1 MKKFI
6 QFLLLV
12 SFLSVQAQNEYCKLP
27 DDLQDYYR
35 YGKSE
40 ELLELWQNYEAKC
53 AEKTFGEFAKGEQ
66 ILRYEYDNATA
77 DTRKE
82 KQQQLLDY
90 YFYSQKFF
98 PEQSKNIVSKRA
110 MLLAEDKDFSKE
122 ELFVILQE
130 AMNKRKEQF
139 EDPMA
144 LKLYFDTALEL
155 DNSDSKVAINIV
167 EEYLKVKIKALQN
180 AKLFPAKADEFENL
194 IQYMST
200 HSKIKERVTCESL
213 EKTIQNVIENKVNDF
228 DLYLALTNEMYEKCS
243 RSASFLT
250 IALHTYKLKETAQ
263 SSFLFG
269 MAKFKHESLERAE
282 PYLIASVDTEE
293 NKSVKADRASN
304 LAMIFLGYD
313 PGKSAALLQK
323 AMQADPKNPNY
334 PLLMG
339 EVYQASILF
348 CDLKDKQADA
358 AYYLAS
364 QAVLEAA
371 KVDAKYTAAA
381 QKKSIEYKAKMKT
394 PSAKG
399 KKNAVELGCWI
410 NKTVNW

>member
-1 MKKFI
+1 MRKYI
-6 QFLLLV
+6 QILLLV
-12 SFLSVQAQNEYCKLP
+12 SFLSVQGQNENCKLP
-27 DDLQDYYR
+27 DDFQDYYR

-40 ELLELWQNYEAKC
+40 GLLELWQNYEANC
-53 AEKTFGEFAKGEQ
+53 TDITFAEYAKGEQ

-77 DTRKE
+77 ETRKE
-82 KQQQLLDY
+82 KQQQLLEY
-90 YFYSQKFF
+90 YFKFQKFF
-98 PEQSKNIVSKRA
+98 PEKITNATTKRA
-110 MLLAEDKDFSKE
+110 LLLAEDKDFSRV
-122 ELFVILQE
+122 ELYALLQE
-130 AMNKRKEQF
+130 AMFKRKEQF
-139 EDPMA
+139 DDPMA
-144 LKLYFDTALEL
+144 LKLYFDTALGL
-155 DNSDSKVAINIV
+155 DNSDSKVAINSV

-180 AKLFPAKADEFENL
+180 AKLFPAKAVEFENL
-194 IQYMST
+194 IQYIST

-282 PYLIASVDTEE
+282 PYLLASVDTEE
-293 NKSVKADRASN
+293 NNNVKADRASN

-313 PGKSAALLQK
+313 PGKSANLLQK

-339 EVYQASILF
+339 EVYQASISF

-371 KVDAKYTAAA
+371 KVDTKYTAAA

>member
-1 MKKFI
+1 MKKYFHLI
-6 QFLLLV
+6 CTV
-12 SFLSVQAQNEYCKLP
+12 SFLFAQGQNDNCKLP
-27 DDLQDYYR
+27 DDLQDFYR

-40 ELLELWQNYEAKC
+40 ILLELWQKFESSCTEKNY
-53 AEKTFGEFAKGEQ
+53 AEYAKGEQ
-66 ILRYEYDNATA
+66 ILRFEYDNASP

-82 KQQQLLDY
+82 KQQQLLHY
-90 YFYSQKFF
+90 YFNFQKLF
-98 PEQSKNIVSKRA
+98 PEQCTNTVCKRA
-110 MLLAEDKDFSKE
+110 LLLADDKEVSQL
-122 ELFVILQE
+122 ELYELLQE
-130 AMNKRKEQF
+130 AMVKRKEQF
-139 EDPMA
+139 DDPMA

-155 DNSDSKVAINIV
+155 DNSDSKVAINSV
-167 EEYLKVKIKALQN
+167 EEYLKVKIKAHQN

-200 HSKIKERVTCESL
+200 HSKIKERVTCERL

-293 NKSVKADRASN
+293 NKNVKADRASN

-313 PGKSAALLQK
+313 PGKSADLLKK
-323 AMQADPKNPNY
+323 AMLADPKNPNY
-334 PLLMG
+334 LLMMG
-339 EVYQASILF
+339 EVYQSSILF
-348 CDLKDKQADA
+348 CDFKDKQKDA
-358 AYYLAS
+358 VYYLAS
-364 QAVLEAA
+364 QVVLEAA
-371 KVDAKYTAAA
+371 KVDAKYAAAA
-381 QKKSIEYKAKMKT
+381 QKKSIEYKAKMKI
-394 PSAKG
+394 PSTKG